1 MIQTTAEIRQERIT
15 LVRAGE
21 EVKDQVEGPMLGEA
35 ADFFDCS
42 QWLVETLSVGG
53 SRKSEFRVA
62 EGYVS

>member
-1 MIQTTAEIRQERIT
+1 M
-15 LVRAGE
+15 
-21 EVKDQVEGPMLGEA
+21 KDQVEGPMLGEA

-62 EGYVS
+62 EGYVC